1 MVFFENHGV
10 EEKESFEKFT
20 LMNFNFPLHFHRAY
34 ELIIVNE
41 GELFVRVDQ
50 KEYIL
55 KKNDAAFIFTNQMHE
70 IKTIH
75 HSHISVVIFSPELIG
90 HFFMNYKG
98 FIPESNVIHLKETPN
113 LQALNSIYRQ
123 KSFLYDICGNLVE
136 NTKLTPVAY
145 STKMKVFHKIL
156 LYVDNHYS
164 QDCTLKAVA
173 KHLQYDYAYLSKLFV
188 HITNMTFT
196 EYLTQ
201 YRISQACYQL
211 KNSQQPIGEIAMN
224 CGYNNLRSFHRNFKK
239 ITRFS
244 PRKYRELS

>member
-1 MVFFENHGV
+1 MVFFEDHGV

-20 LMNFNFPLHFHRAY
+20 LINDGFPLHFHRAY

-50 KEYIL
+50 KEYL
-55 KKNDAAFIFTNQMHE
+55 LQKNDVAFIFPNQLHE
-70 IKTIH
+70 FKTIH

-98 FIPESNVIHLKETPN
+98 FVPENNVIHLHNTPI
-113 LQALNSIYRQ
+113 LQTLHSIYQQ
-123 KSFLYDICGNLVE
+123 KSFLYDICGKLVE
-136 NTKLTPVAY
+136 NTSLTPVEY

-156 LYVDNHYS
+156 LYVDQHYS
-164 QDCTLKAVA
+164 YDCTLKTVA

-188 HITNMTFT
+188 HITNRTFT
-196 EYLTQ
+196 EYLTH

-211 KNSQQPIGEIAMN
+211 KNSQQPIGEIALN

-239 ITRFS
+239 VTNIS
-244 PRKYRELS
+244 PKKYRELA